1 MYIYLFAILFFLII
15 NFLISK
21 LLKKYTY
28 EKFFIYVIIYFILI
42 NTFNLIFL
50 KDINL
55 FKFEAV
61 FSVLI
66 LFMYSGLYRSISVK
80 IIVYL
85 LLKKNNISVNEFY
98 KKEFKPKSFDKRV
111 KILVDNGFL
120 NKKNKDLVLSK
131 RGKKY
136 LKVFKL
142 VHSIYRMKTSG

>member
-1 MYIYLFAILFFLII
+1 MYIYLFVVLFFLII

-66 LFMYSGLYRSISVK
+66 LFVYSGLYRSISVK

-142 VHSIYRMKTSG
+142 AHSIYRMKTSG

>member
-1 MYIYLFAILFFLII
+1 M
-15 NFLISK
+15 

-55 FKFEAV
+55 FKFEAI

-66 LFMYSGLYRSISVK
+66 LFVYSGLYRSISVK

-131 RGKKY
+131 KGKKY

-142 VHSIYRMKTSG
+142 AHSIYRMKTSG

>member
-1 MYIYLFAILFFLII
+1 MYIYLTAVLFFLIL
-15 NFLISK
+15 NFLISV
-21 LLKKYTY
+21 LSKKYTY

-42 NTFNLIFL
+42 NVFNLIFL

-66 LFMYSGLYRSISVK
+66 LFVYSGLYRSISVK
-80 IIVYL
+80 IMIYL
-85 LLKKNNISVNEFY
+85 LLKKNNISINEFY

-120 NKKNKDLVLSK
+120 NKKNKDLFLSE

-136 LKVFKL
+136 LKIFKL
-142 VHSIYRMKTSG
+142 AHSIYRMKTSG

>member
-85 LLKKNNISVNEFY
+85 LLKKNWGNIY
-98 KKEFKPKSFDKRV
+98 KGGYWMVSLEIFLRLGCSTIYLKKFLNLFRKSFLLR
-111 KILVDNGFL
+111 
-120 NKKNKDLVLSK
+120 
-131 RGKKY
+131 
-136 LKVFKL
+136 
-142 VHSIYRMKTSG
+142 